1 MSIFVPLRVLQEHE
15 LEGVDISQPGEAR
28 QKRMIRKAAPKA

>member
-15 LEGVDISQPGEAR
+15 LEGLDISQPGEVR
-28 QKRMIRKAAPKA
+28 QKRVIRKAAPKA